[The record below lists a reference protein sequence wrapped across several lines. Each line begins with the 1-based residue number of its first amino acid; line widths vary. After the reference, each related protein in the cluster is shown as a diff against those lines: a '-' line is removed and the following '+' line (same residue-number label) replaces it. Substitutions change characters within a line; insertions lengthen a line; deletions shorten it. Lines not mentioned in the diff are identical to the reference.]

1 MRPRFTLLA
10 IVILLAG
17 AVVLAQQGPRR
28 DTGTAA
34 PLPTI
39 PDVPK
44 DAIRGKPL
52 SVDVDL
58 VSFDVVVIDKNQS
71 LIKGLEKRDFKVF
84 DENVEQTIT
93 GFTSTETP
101 LTCVI
106 MFEFSQFSVY
116 ASDSYFFAP
125 MIGFGQ
131 SLREDDWAALV
142 KFDLHTEILS
152 DFTKNKNQLFSPLS
166 ALRFAT
172 YRESVLFDALY
183 DTMTRLEKIE
193 GKKAIFLTATGFDT
207 ISKHTYGEVLK
218 KAEASDTMIYAVSI
232 GQLYR
237 LYTENQ
243 RSSFSNIDFLA
254 ADNQLKS
261 LAEGTG
267 GEAFFP
273 RFTTEY
279 PDIYD
284 KISKQL
290 RTQYTLSFTPSN
302 VKEDG
307 KFHKLKV
314 EVADLDLNKDGKK
327 DGLKARHKKGYY
339 APKS

>member
-1 MRPRFTLLA
+1 MRLRITLVAAVL
-10 IVILLAG
+10 LLAG
-17 AVVLAQQGPRR
+17 AIVLAQGPRK
-28 DTGTAA
+28 DAGANV
-34 PLPTI
+34 PLPNV
-39 PDVPK
+39 PDLPK
-44 DAIRGKPL
+44 DTIKGKPL
-52 SVDVDL
+52 SVDVDV
-58 VSFDVVVIDKNQS
+58 VSFDLVVVDKNQS

-84 DENVEQTIT
+84 DDNVEQTIT
-93 GFTSTETP
+93 GFASTETP

-106 MFEFSQFSVY
+106 MFEFSKFSVY

-125 MIGFGQ
+125 MIGFGN
-131 SLREDDWAALV
+131 SLRDDDWAALV

-152 DFTKNKNQLFSPLS
+152 DFTKNKNQLFSPIND
-166 ALRFAT
+166 LRFAT
-172 YRESVLFDALY
+172 YSESVLFDALY
-183 DTMTRLEKIE
+183 ETMTRLEKIE

-237 LYTENQ
+237 LYTESQ

-254 ADNQLKS
+254 ADNQLRS

-273 RFTTEY
+273 RFTNEY
-279 PDIYD
+279 GDIYD

-290 RTQYTLSFTPSN
+290 RTQYSLSFTPAN
-302 VKEDG
+302 LKKDG
-307 KFHKLKV
+307 KFHKLRV

>member
-1 MRPRFTLLA
+1 MRLRITLLA
-10 IVILLAG
+10 VVLSLAG
-17 AVVLAQQGPRR
+17 AIVMAQGPRR
-28 DTGTAA
+28 DAGANI
-34 PLPTI
+34 PLPNI
-39 PDVPK
+39 PNVPK
-44 DAIRGKPL
+44 DAIQGKPL

-58 VSFDVVVIDKNQS
+58 VSLDVVVIDKNQS
-71 LIKGLEKRDFKVF
+71 LIKGLEKRDFKIF
-84 DENVEQTIT
+84 DDNVEQTIT
-93 GFTSTETP
+93 GFSSTETP

-106 MFEFSQFSVY
+106 MFEFSKFSVY
-116 ASDSYFFAP
+116 TSDTWFFGP

-142 KFDLHTEILS
+142 KYDLHTEILS
-152 DFTKNKNQLFSPLS
+152 DFTKNKNQLFAPISN
-166 ALRFAT
+166 LRFPT
-172 YRESVLFDALY
+172 YSEAVLFDSLY
-183 DTMTRLEKIE
+183 DTLTRLEKIE
-193 GKKAIFLTATGFDT
+193 GKKAIFLMGTGFDT

-218 KAEASDTMIYAVSI
+218 KAEASDTMIYAVSM

-243 RSSFSNIDFLA
+243 RSSFSNIEFLA
-254 ADNQLKS
+254 ADNHLRS

-273 RFTTEY
+273 RFTNEY

-290 RTQYTLSFTPSN
+290 RTQYSLSFTPAN
-302 VKEDG
+302 VKKDG

>member
-1 MRPRFTLLA
+1 MRLRITLVAVVL
-10 IVILLAG
+10 LLAG
-17 AVVLAQQGPRR
+17 AIVFAQGPRK
-28 DTGTAA
+28 DTGTKA
-34 PLPTI
+34 PLP
-39 PDVPK
+39 DVPTAPK
-44 DAIRGKPL
+44 DAVKGKPL

-58 VSFDVVVIDKNQS
+58 VSFDLVVVDKNQS
-71 LIKGLEKRDFKVF
+71 LIRGLEKKDFKIF

-93 GFTSTETP
+93 GFASTETP

-106 MFEFSQFSVY
+106 MFEFTKFSVY
-116 ASDSYFFAP
+116 ASDNYFFAP
-125 MIGFGQ
+125 MIGFGN

-152 DFTKNKNQLFSPLS
+152 DFTKNKNQLFSPIYD
-166 ALRFAT
+166 LRYAT

-183 DTMTRLEKIE
+183 DTMTRLEKID

-207 ISKHTYGEVLK
+207 ISKHTYGEILK
-218 KAEASDTMIYAVSI
+218 KAEASDTVIYAVSI

-237 LYTENQ
+237 LYTESQ
-243 RSSFSNIDFLA
+243 RSAMDNIDFLQ
-254 ADNQLKS
+254 ADNQLRS

-273 RFTTEY
+273 RFTNEY
-279 PDIYD
+279 DDIYD

-290 RTQYTLSFTPSN
+290 RTQYSLSFTPAN
-302 VKEDG
+302 LKKDG
-307 KFHKLKV
+307 KFHKLRV
-314 EVADLDLNKDGKK
+314 EVSDLDLNKDGKK

>member
-1 MRPRFTLLA
+1 LA
-10 IVILLAG
+10 VVLLLAG
-17 AVVLAQQGPRR
+17 AIVLAQGPLK
-28 DTGTAA
+28 DAGANI
-34 PLPTI
+34 PLPKM

-44 DAIRGKPL
+44 DAIKGKPL

-71 LIKGLEKRDFKVF
+71 LIKGLEKRDFKIF
-84 DENVEQTIT
+84 DDNVEQTIT
-93 GFTSTETP
+93 GFASTETP

-106 MFEFSQFSVY
+106 MFEFSKFSVY
-116 ASDSYFFAP
+116 TSDNYFFGP
-125 MIGFGQ
+125 MIGFGE

-152 DFTKNKNQLFSPLS
+152 DFTKNKNQLFGPIND
-166 ALRFAT
+166 LRFPVYSEAI
-172 YRESVLFDALY
+172 LFDALY

-193 GKKAIFLTATGFDT
+193 GKKAIFLLSTGFDT
-207 ISKHTYGEVLK
+207 ISRHTYGEVLK
-218 KAEASDTMIYAVSI
+218 KAEASDTMIYAVSMA
-232 GQLYR
+232 QFYR
-237 LYTENQ
+237 LYTESQ
-243 RSSFSNIDFLA
+243 RSSFGNIDYLA
-254 ADNQLKS
+254 ADNHLRS

-273 RFTTEY
+273 RFINEY

-290 RTQYTLSFTPSN
+290 RTQYSLSFTPSN
-302 VKEDG
+302 LKKDG

-314 EVADLDLNKDGKK
+314 EVTDLDLNKDGKK

>member
-1 MRPRFTLLA
+1 MRLRITLLTVVLVLTGA
-10 IVILLAG
+10 I
-17 AVVLAQQGPRR
+17 VLAQQGPRK

-34 PLPTI
+34 PLPNI
-39 PDVPK
+39 PDAPK
-44 DAIRGKPL
+44 DAIKGKPL

-71 LIKGLEKRDFKVF
+71 LIKGLEKRDFKIF
-84 DENVEQTIT
+84 DDNVEQTIT
-93 GFTSTETP
+93 GFSSTDTP

-106 MFEFSQFSVY
+106 MFEFSKT
-116 ASDSYFFAP
+116 FAYYYDNVFYP
-125 MIGFGQ
+125 IIGFAE
-131 SLREDDWAALV
+131 SLKEDDWAALV

-152 DFTKNKNQLFSPLS
+152 DFTKNKRQLFSGLRD
-166 ALRFAT
+166 LRFAT
-172 YRESVLFDALY
+172 YSEIVLFDALY

-193 GKKAIFLTATGFDT
+193 GKKAIFLLGTGFDT

-218 KAEASDTMIYAVSI
+218 KAEASDTMIYAVSM

-243 RSSFSNIDFLA
+243 RSAFGNIDFLA

-273 RFTTEY
+273 RFTSEY
-279 PDIYD
+279 PDMYD

-290 RTQYTLSFTPSN
+290 RTQYNLSFTPAN
-302 VKEDG
+302 IKKDG
-307 KFHKLKV
+307 KFHKLRV